1 MNVGFVH
8 LRRHLESP
16 NCGHRMII
24 ASTVIVEPLG
34 SESVSLKIVIGRK
47 SQIAAINEVG
57 SGLAATRPIPA
68 ILAAR

>member
-1 MNVGFVH
+1 
-8 LRRHLESP
+8 
-16 NCGHRMII
+16 MII